1 MNGLDLAKRR
11 AAIRRR
17 EDGAV
22 MFIVA
27 MTLAVL
33 ASVGVYALAAA
44 AIEVKTSGNERQ
56 NTQTHYLS
64 QYGVLGVAREMTGS
78 YARFTI
84 GRMKST
90 TYQDTNCVSLQ
101 AVPSTATPAA
111 LACVRMGSAEL
122 GAAWTM
128 PTVNQ
133 QYGGQTSPAQPYTAR
148 TPPGTFGSAP
158 MNGDFFVELTEPM
171 MLSAPSRYS
180 SNTGACFA
188 QITATSIGFTQP
200 VFPGG
205 PNMTSQF
212 GGEGV
217 ETQRARLVAG
227 PLIPCPH

>member
-1 MNGLDLAKRR
+1 MNALDLAKRR
-11 AAIRRR
+11 TALRRR

-64 QYGVLGVAREMTGS
+64 QYGILGVAREMTGS

-101 AVPSTATPAA
+101 AVPSTAPPATM
-111 LACVRMGSAEL
+111 ACVRMGSQEL

-128 PTVNQ
+128 PVVNQ
-133 QYGGQTSPAQPYTAR
+133 QYGGTSPAQPYTAKVA
-148 TPPGTFGSAP
+148 PGTFGSAP

-205 PNMTSQF
+205 TNMTSQF